1 MKIHS
6 HALFAPLAPI
16 VCIAVAMLA
25 GCASS
30 FNPIGESKYDC
41 NRKQDPS
48 SFYCR
53 SFSAVEASTNGPLP
67 ETRFGTPFRIEDQD
81 ARQNIAP
88 TPDGQNPAQ
97 AAPNQVAPG
106 SAAPRAVALP
116 VTPYAAMVL
125 PHQLRMRPLEGA
137 PVRNG
142 PVVQRV
148 WIKRHVTAD
157 DALVESTFV
166 YKETQAPSWAGFRP
180 SVKGAPTDTTAAS
193 YPRRALADKS
203 DRPSTPASGL
213 AAPAESPRIFQ
224 PTSASAR
231 SDEEAATP
239 PADTGD
245 NSMPK

>member
-1 MKIHS
+1 MKKYV
-6 HALFAPLAPI
+6 LFSFASVAP
-16 VCIAVAMLA
+16 IAVALLS

-53 SFSAVEASTNGPLP
+53 SFSAVEASTNGALP

-88 TPDGQNPAQ
+88 TQGGQNSAQ
-97 AAPNQVAPG
+97 LSTNYGVTGTPAAPT
-106 SAAPRAVALP
+106 AAV
-116 VTPYAAMVL
+116 VTPIVL
-125 PHQLRMRPLEGA
+125 PHQVRSAPLEGS

-142 PVVQRV
+142 PVIQRV

-157 DALVESTFV
+157 DALVESTIV
-166 YKETQAPSWAGFRP
+166 YKETQAPSWAGFKP
-180 SVKGAPTDTTAAS
+180 ATAGARGDSAVAP
-193 YPRRALADKS
+193 YPRRAAADKS
-203 DRPSTPASGL
+203 EKTSSSGAGLATPA
-213 AAPAESPRIFQ
+213 EQPRIFQ
-224 PTSASAR
+224 PSSVPAR
-231 SDEEAATP
+231 TEEEAAP
-239 PADTGD
+239 SPADTGD

>member
-1 MKIHS
+1 MKTHIIFS
-6 HALFAPLAPI
+6 FVSITVVL
-16 VCIAVAMLA
+16 VS

-53 SFSAVEASTNGPLP
+53 SFSAVEASTNGALP

-88 TPDGQNPAQ
+88 PQVGQNAQ
-97 AAPNQVAPG
+97 QSSVVYVTAGTAAG
-106 SAAPRAVALP
+106 TALP
-116 VTPYAAMVL
+116 PAAAIGGVPMAL
-125 PHQLRMRPLEGA
+125 PHQARSAPLEGA

-142 PVVQRV
+142 PVIQRV

-157 DALVESTFV
+157 DALVESTIV
-166 YKETQAPSWAGFRP
+166 YKETRAPSWAGFKP
-180 SVKGAPTDTTAAS
+180 ATPGVSTDSAVAA
-193 YPRRALADKS
+193 YPRRAPADKS
-203 DRPSTPASGL
+203 EKTSASGTSSS
-213 AAPAESPRIFQ
+213 APAEQPRIFQ
-224 PTSASAR
+224 PSSMPAR
-231 SDEEAATP
+231 AEEEAAP
-239 PADTGD
+239 SPADTGD